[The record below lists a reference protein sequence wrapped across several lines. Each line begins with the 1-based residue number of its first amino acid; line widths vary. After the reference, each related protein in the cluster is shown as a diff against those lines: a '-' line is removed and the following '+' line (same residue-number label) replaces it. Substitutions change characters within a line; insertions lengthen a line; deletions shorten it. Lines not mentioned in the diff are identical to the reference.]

1 MRRNTVGV
9 VWAVGL
15 LLAAGLYLAGPDR
28 FGTVVVE
35 DVAWAAQQVQGAFYL
50 LGAQAFDAA
59 RALAIGVFAVF
70 VALCLV
76 AVGRGLRA
84 RGALL
89 AVSAVYLFLLLG
101 PDSGEPILPDRWLGA
116 LLVAGV
122 GALVM
127 TRRLMLPRDDVQVV

>member
-35 DVAWAAQQVQGAFYL
+35 DFSWAVAQVQGAFYL
-50 LGAQAFDAA
+50 LGAQAFAAA
-59 RALAIGVFAVF
+59 RALAIGVFTVF

-76 AVGRGLRA
+76 AVGRGVRA

-89 AVSAVYLFLLLG
+89 AVSVVYLFLLLG

-116 LLVAGV
+116 LLVAMV

-127 TRRLMLPRDDVQVV
+127 TRRLMLPRNGVQVV

>member
-1 MRRNTVGV
+1 MRRNTVGL
-9 VWAVGL
+9 VWAAGL

-28 FGTVVVE
+28 FGTVVAE
-35 DVAWAAQQVQGAFYL
+35 DLAWAAAQAQGAFYL

-70 VALCLV
+70 VALCLL

-89 AVSAVYLFLLLG
+89 AVGAVYLFLLLG
-101 PDSGEPILPDRWLGA
+101 PDSGDPILPDRWLAA
-116 LLVAGV
+116 LLVAAV

-127 TRRLMLPRDDVQVV
+127 TRRLMLPRGSAEIA

>member
-9 VWAVGL
+9 VWVVGL

-35 DVAWAAQQVQGAFYL
+35 DVAWAVQQVQGAFYL

-70 VALCLV
+70 VALCLIAV
-76 AVGRGLRA
+76 ARGLRA

-89 AVSAVYLFLLLG
+89 AVGAVYLFLLLG

-116 LLVAGV
+116 LLVAAI

-127 TRRLMLPRDDVQVV
+127 TRRLMLPREVTRVI

>member
-9 VWAVGL
+9 VWGLGL
-15 LLAAGLYLAGPDR
+15 LLALGLYVAGPDR
-28 FGTVVVE
+28 FGTVLVE
-35 DVAWAAQQVQGAFYL
+35 DLAWVTAQVQGAFYL

-59 RALAIGVFAVF
+59 RALALGVFAVF
-70 VALCLV
+70 VLLCLV

-84 RGALL
+84 RGALV
-89 AVSAVYLFLLLG
+89 AVTAVYLFLLLG

-116 LLVAGV
+116 LLVAAV

-127 TRRLMLPRDDVQVV
+127 TRRLMLPRDGTQVV

>member
-1 MRRNTVGV
+1 MRRNTVGL

-28 FGTVVVE
+28 FGAVVVE
-35 DVAWAAQQVQGAFYL
+35 DVAWAAQEVQGAFYL

-84 RGALL
+84 RGALF

-127 TRRLMLPRDDVQVV
+127 TRRLMLPRDEVRVV

>member
-35 DVAWAAQQVQGAFYL
+35 DVAWAAQEVQGAFYL

-101 PDSGEPILPDRWLGA
+101 PDSGDPILPDRWLGA
-116 LLVAGV
+116 LLIAVI

-127 TRRLMLPRDDVQVV
+127 TRRLMLPRDGAQLV

>member
-35 DVAWAAQQVQGAFYL
+35 DFSWAVAQVQGAFYL

-76 AVGRGLRA
+76 AVGRGVRA

-116 LLVAGV
+116 LLVAMV

-127 TRRLMLPRDDVQVV
+127 TRRLMLPRDGVQVV

>member
-9 VWAVGL
+9 VWVVGL

-35 DVAWAAQQVQGAFYL
+35 DVAWAAQEVQGAFYL

-127 TRRLMLPRDDVQVV
+127 TRRLMLPRDGVQVV

>member
-9 VWAVGL
+9 VWVVGL

-35 DVAWAAQQVQGAFYL
+35 DIAWAAQEVQGAFYL

-127 TRRLMLPRDDVQVV
+127 TRRLVLHRDNVQVV

>member
-9 VWAVGL
+9 VWGLGL
-15 LLAAGLYLAGPDR
+15 LLALGLYLAGPDR
-28 FGTVVVE
+28 FGRVVVE
-35 DVAWAAQQVQGAFYL
+35 DFGWAVAQVQGAFYL

-59 RALAIGVFAVF
+59 RALALGVFAVF
-70 VALCLV
+70 VLLCLV
-76 AVGRGLRA
+76 AVGRGVRG
-84 RGALL
+84 RGALV
-89 AVSAVYLFLLLG
+89 AVSGVYLFLLLG

-127 TRRLMLPRDDVQVV
+127 TRRLMLPRGGAQPV

>member
-35 DVAWAAQQVQGAFYL
+35 DLAWAVAQVQGAFYL

-70 VALCLV
+70 VVLCLV
-76 AVGRGLRA
+76 AVGRGVRA

-116 LLVAGV
+116 LLVAGI

-127 TRRLMLPRDDVQVV
+127 TRRLMLPRDDARAV

>member
-28 FGTVVVE
+28 FGTIVVE
-35 DVAWAAQQVQGAFYL
+35 DVAWAAQEVQGAFYL

-127 TRRLMLPRDDVQVV
+127 TRRLMLPRDGVQVV

>member
-9 VWAVGL
+9 VWGLGL
-15 LLAAGLYLAGPDR
+15 LLALGLYVAGPDR
-28 FGTVVVE
+28 FGTVLVE
-35 DVAWAAQQVQGAFYL
+35 DFAWATGQVQGAFYL

-59 RALAIGVFAVF
+59 RALALGVFAVF
-70 VALCLV
+70 VLLCLM
-76 AVGRGLRA
+76 AVGRGLRG
-84 RGALL
+84 RGALV

-116 LLVAGV
+116 LLVAVV

-127 TRRLMLPRDDVQVV
+127 TRRLMLPRNGAQVV